1 MKHLSALF
9 LLAGGILAAQTQ
21 APSRAP
27 QTSAPRKATQSP
39 APIKIGV
46 VQVAQ
51 ALAATNDGKKAIAAM
66 NAEFDSRKEDLARR
80 KSAIADLQLRLNIA
94 SNQSAAERDD
104 LTRRIDQQTRE
115 QNRLVED
122 MQAQVGQEE
131 QKIFEKLGE
140 KLIQVVRQYAP
151 ANGFTLVVNARSPL
165 IYFENTVDITKDVVA
180 LYDKTAPAPA
190 TKK

>member
-94 SNQSAAERDD
+94 SNLSAAERDD